1 MGKKPNLKDWAQ
13 HAMAFYD
20 ERFKTDSSFCMVLA
34 NQILRHKA
42 MNIGSVVAKDLPPE
56 MTIAD
61 LQESVKNND
70 LTVLDQLRYIG
81 GQIEG
86 SGQYFYFE
94 RKKMK
99 VLEYLILI

>member
-13 HAMAFYD
+13 HAMSFHD
-20 ERFKTDSSFCMVLA
+20 ERFKNDSSFCMVLS

-42 MNIGSVVAKDLPPE
+42 MYVGSVVAKDLPPE